1 MQNTVIQK
9 LVTTFT
15 FRCSL
20 DRLNLDLYCTALIS
34 IIVAIINFYT
44 TIFMQ
49 SNLISTVFLPLALAI
64 IMFGLGLSLSI
75 SDFKR
80 IVNHPKAMIIGSIT
94 QLILLPILGFV
105 IAYLML
111 SSNPELAIG
120 LIILAMCPG
129 GPTSNLL
136 THLGNGDTA
145 LCISLTAISSIV
157 KIFTIPFMV
166 NIAIQQYM
174 GTDTI
179 LQLDVVSSILK
190 IVTITIVPASIGMFI
205 KSIAPAFAEKSQKPV
220 KIMSGIFL
228 VLIIAAAILK
238 EKAHVVEFFTLAGPA
253 ALILNLSGMT
263 IGYFIPKIFHLPT
276 NQRIT
281 ISIETSI
288 QNGTLAIAIASS
300 PLMLNNSTMAIP
312 AAVYSIIMFI
322 TAGIFI
328 SFLKK

>member
-1 MQNTVIQK
+1 ME
-9 LVTTFT
+9 
-15 FRCSL
+15 
-20 DRLNLDLYCTALIS
+20 
-34 IIVAIINFYT
+34 
-44 TIFMQ
+44 
-49 SNLISTVFLPLALAI
+49 SNIISTVFLPLALGI
-64 IMFGLGLSLSI
+64 IMFGLGLSLTI
-75 SDFKR
+75 ADFRRILSD
-80 IVNHPKAMIIGSIT
+80 PKAMIIGSLT
-94 QLILLPILGFV
+94 QLVILPILGFG
-105 IAYLML
+105 IAAMML
-111 SSNPELAIG
+111 SGNPELAVG

-157 KIFTIPFMV
+157 KIFTIPIMV

-174 GTDTI
+174 GGATS

-190 IVTITIVPASIGMFI
+190 IITITIVPASIGMFI
-205 KSIAPAFAEKSQKPV
+205 KSIAPKFADQSQKPV
-220 KIMSGIFL
+220 KIMSAIFL
-228 VLIIAAAILK
+228 VLIIVAAIVK
-238 EKAHVVEFFTLAGPA
+238 ERANIVEFFTIAGPA
-253 ALILNLSGMT
+253 ALLLNLAGMT
-263 IGYFIPKIFHLPT
+263 IGYFVPQIFRLPVS
-276 NQRIT
+276 QQVT

-328 SFLKK
+328 SFLKRGKPVTV

>member
-1 MQNTVIQK
+1 
-9 LVTTFT
+9 
-15 FRCSL
+15 
-20 DRLNLDLYCTALIS
+20 
-34 IIVAIINFYT
+34 
-44 TIFMQ
+44 MQ

-75 SDFKR
+75 QDFKR
-80 IVNHPKAMIIGSIT
+80 IFSNPKAMIIGSFT
-94 QLILLPILGFV
+94 QLVLLPILGFG
-105 IAYLML
+105 IASLML
-111 SSNPELAIG
+111 SGNPELAVG

-157 KIFTIPFMV
+157 KIFTIPIMV
-166 NIAIQQYM
+166 NIAIQKYM
-174 GTDTI
+174 GTNST
-179 LQLDVVSSILK
+179 LQLDVVSSIVK
-190 IVTITIVPASIGMFI
+190 IVSITIIPAAIGMFI
-205 KSIAPAFAEKSQKPV
+205 KSIAPSFAEKSQKPV
-220 KIMSGIFL
+220 KIMSALFL

-238 EKAHVVEFFTLAGPA
+238 EKENVIAFFALAGPA
-253 ALILNLSGMT
+253 ALVLNLSGMT
-263 IGYFIPKIFHLPT
+263 LGYFIPKIVNLPT
-276 NQRIT
+276 NQQVT

-328 SFLKK
+328 SFIKRK

>member
-1 MQNTVIQK
+1 
-9 LVTTFT
+9 
-15 FRCSL
+15 
-20 DRLNLDLYCTALIS
+20 
-34 IIVAIINFYT
+34 
-44 TIFMQ
+44 MQ

-75 SDFKR
+75 ADFKR
-80 IVNHPKAMIIGSIT
+80 IVNHPKAMVIGSIT
-94 QLILLPILGFV
+94 QLVILPLLGFG
-105 IAYLML
+105 IASLML
-111 SSNPELAIG
+111 SGNPELAVG

-174 GTDTI
+174 DTDTMI
-179 LQLDVVSSILK
+179 QLDVISSILK
-190 IVTITIVPASIGMFI
+190 IVTITIIPAGIGMFV
-205 KSIAPAFAEKSQKPV
+205 KSISPAFAEKSQKPV
-220 KIMSGIFL
+220 KIMSAVFL

-238 EKAHVVEFFTLAGPA
+238 EKEHVAEFFSIAGPA
-253 ALILNLSGMT
+253 ALVLNLSGMI
-263 IGYFIPKIFHLPT
+263 IGYFIPKIFNLPS
-276 NQRIT
+276 NQQVT

-328 SFLKK
+328 SFVKNRMKSKEALV

>member
-1 MQNTVIQK
+1 
-9 LVTTFT
+9 
-15 FRCSL
+15 
-20 DRLNLDLYCTALIS
+20 
-34 IIVAIINFYT
+34 
-44 TIFMQ
+44 MQ

-75 SDFKR
+75 ADFKR
-80 IVNHPKAMIIGSIT
+80 IVNHPKAMVIGSIT
-94 QLILLPILGFV
+94 QLVILPLLGFG
-105 IAYLML
+105 IASLML
-111 SSNPELAIG
+111 SGNPELAVG

-174 GTDTI
+174 DTDTMI
-179 LQLDVVSSILK
+179 QLDVISSILK
-190 IVTITIVPASIGMFI
+190 IVTITIIPAGIGMFV
-205 KSIAPAFAEKSQKPV
+205 KSISPAFAEKSQKPV
-220 KIMSGIFL
+220 KIMSAVFL

-238 EKAHVVEFFTLAGPA
+238 EKEHVAEFFSIAGPA
-253 ALILNLSGMT
+253 ALVLNISGMI
-263 IGYFIPKIFHLPT
+263 IGYFIPKIFNLPS
-276 NQRIT
+276 NQQVT

-328 SFLKK
+328 SFVKNRMKSKQALV